1 MADII
6 RKIVYFLYGKAE
18 TLVVIETSGITQE
31 ILDIIEELCNEI
43 DAFPCAVN
51 LHVNHSEY
59 QYGAKDTIQT
69 KIIHVFPSLKE
80 YSPQLL
86 EPCDLIIE

>member
-31 ILDIIEELCNEI
+31 ILDIVKELDAFLCN
-43 DAFPCAVN
+43 VN
-51 LHVNHSEY
+51 LHVNHTEY
-59 QYGAKDTIQT
+59 HYRTKDTIQT
-69 KIIHVFPSLKE
+69 KTIHVFPSLKE

-86 EPCDLIIE
+86 EPWELIIE